1 MVWKMF
7 PVTTLVFTTELEEQG
22 YNATTITSM
31 IRDDS
36 SKLYEAM
43 ASSAGNALFSK
54 SFGYPLD
61 KITNVG
67 AFGNIRKSGNTSP
80 QHLGV
85 DLNAALDTNVYA
97 INDGIV
103 KATLNLADYGNTY
116 GNAIVIDHG
125 LGIFFLFLYLNKFKV
140 TGGAKSGKR
149 TDYRTFRKH
158 GIFHCAPSSFFDKS
172 ERRQRR
178 SAQIHRNWP
187 ILKWINLNS

>member
-67 AFGNIRKSGNTSP
+67 AFGNIRKSGNTSL

-125 LGIFFLFLYLNKFKV
+125 LGIFSLYLHLNKFKV
-140 TGGAKSGKR
+140 TAGQKVAKRQTIGLSANTGYSIAPHLHFSIKVNGASV
-149 TDYRTFRKH
+149 D
-158 GIFHCAPSSFFDKS
+158 P
-172 ERRQRR
+172 
-178 SAQIHRNWP
+178 
-187 ILKWINLNS
+187 LKFIETGQF